1 MMHQALIAALAVG
14 VLGAGVQTYRLAIAQ
29 RDLEAARAMHADYV
43 AVQMAAQAE
52 AQRNAREEE
61 ERRRREHDE
70 IANEAAERIRQA
82 QADAARAAAAAGKL
96 RAHVAALAASCGAAP
111 HTPAAAGSA
120 PATGTGLLLADLF
133 GRIDDRA
140 GQLAQYADAARE
152 AGRACERA
160 YEALR
165 RVP

>member
-1 MMHQALIAALAVG
+1 MMQIAAVTAAIGIVATSWAMYGWAV
-14 VLGAGVQTYRLAIAQ
+14 AK
-29 RDLEAARAMHADYV
+29 RDLEASRRIHSEYV
-43 AVQMAAQAE
+43 AAQMAAQAE

-82 QADAARAAAAAGKL
+82 QADAARAAVAAGKL
-96 RAHVAALAASCGAAP
+96 RAHVAALAASCGAAAHP
-111 HTPAAAGSA
+111 PIAAGSA
-120 PATGTGLLLADLF
+120 PASGPGLLLADLF
-133 GRIDDRA
+133 QRIDDRA
-140 GQLAQYADAARE
+140 GELARYADAARE

-165 RVP
+165 R

>member
-1 MMHQALIAALAVG
+1 MIQALIALVAVG
-14 VLGAGVQTYRLAIAQ
+14 VLASGVQTYRLTTAQ
-29 RDLEAARAMHADYV
+29 RDLAASQKTHSDYV
-43 AVQMAAQAE
+43 ASQMKAQAE
-52 AQRNAREEE
+52 AQRKAREEE

-70 IANEAAERIRQA
+70 IAKEAAERIRQA

-96 RAHVAALAASCGAAP
+96 RSHVAALARACGASADP
-111 HTPAAAGSA
+111 PTAAGSA
-120 PATGTGLLLADLF
+120 PATGPGILLADLF